1 MGFGKGH
8 HLHLIDGSAFIFRAY
23 HALPPLTR
31 KSDGLPVGAVSGF
44 CNMLNRYIED
54 NDGPDAPTHVAV
66 IFDHSSY
73 SFRNKIYDGYKANR
87 PPAPE
92 DLVPQFP
99 LTREATKAFNIACEE
114 MEGFE
119 ADDMIAT
126 LAFRARDAGG
136 RVTIISSDKD
146 LMQLIQ
152 DGVSLYDPMKNIKIG
167 PEAVLEKFGVSPDKV
182 IDVQALAGDSSDNV
196 PGVPGIGVK
205 TASQLINE
213 YGSLEKLLDNAS
225 SIKQEKRRESLLNNA
240 ELAIVSKKLVSLFSD
255 VPIPYKIS
263 DLKWTPRNDDNLLAF
278 LKENNFKRLE
288 NRYFDPEQAGNSQP
302 ESKNIEQNYNLITK
316 LSDLQNLIDECI
328 KCGVIAVDTETDSI
342 NAVQANLVGVS
353 ISTKPGTAYYIPL
366 RHIENSVPLLIDEK
380 LDQKDKIEQI
390 NFDSAINLLKKIL
403 EDPSIIKVGHNIKYD
418 MLVFSQKRNG
428 SINLFPVHDT
438 MCMSYVND
446 ANRYSHKLDSLA
458 KDFFDHETIKYD
470 DVCGRGAKQVTFDKI
485 HPNDVLNYAAEDAD
499 FCLRIFLALKEEL
512 FISKLN
518 SVYERIE
525 RPLINVI
532 ANMEKEGILI
542 DKSTLNALS
551 IEFQDKLTLLQ
562 KKIYE
567 SCGEEFN
574 IASPKQ
580 LGEILFEKLNLP
592 QDKKSKT
599 GNYSTSISVLEGLS
613 TKGFEIAD
621 LIIEWRTLSKLKST
635 YTDALQESIN
645 KQTKRVHTSYSMA
658 SASTGRLA
666 STNPNLQNIPI
677 RTSDGRR
684 IREAFIARDGYKL
697 ISADYSQI
705 ELRLMA
711 HAANETEMI
720 KAFNENVDIHSQTAS
735 KVFGIPI
742 EDLDSETRR
751 SAKAINFGIIYGIS
765 SFGLSKQL
773 SCSQSEAKNFIESYF
788 DQFPKIKSYMDAMI
802 ENAKMKGYV
811 ETFFGRRIPIKGI
824 NSKNFQER
832 SFAERQSINA
842 PIQGSAADII
852 KRAMIKIHNVFQEKN
867 IESKMLLQVH
877 DELVFECPK
886 DEINTVSNLIK
897 KEMEQAN
904 LPLFPLNIPIVVDFG
919 EADNWSEAH

>member
-1 MGFGKGH
+1 MGSQR
-8 HLHLIDGSAFIFRAY
+8 LILVDGSGYIFRAFY
-23 HALPPLTR
+23 ALPPMSR
-31 KSDGLPVGAVSGF
+31 EDGTPVNAVFGF
-44 CNMLNRYIED
+44 TSMLLKLSED
-54 NDGPDAPTHVAV
+54 MEGENILVVFDAARTT
-66 IFDHSSY
+66 
-73 SFRNKIYDGYKANR
+73 FRNAIYKEYKANR
-87 PPAPE
+87 SEPPE
-92 DLVPQFP
+92 ELVPQFD
-99 LTREATKAFNIACEE
+99 LIKKATTAIGLKSLEVENY
-114 MEGFE
+114 E
-119 ADDMIAT
+119 ADDIIAT
-126 LAFRARDAGG
+126 YVKIAKKENIETL
-136 RVTIISSDKD
+136 VISSDKD

-403 EDPSIIKVGHNIKYD
+403 QDPSIIKVGHNIKFD

-428 SINLFPVHDT
+428 SINLYPVHDT

-485 HPNDVLNYAAEDAD
+485 HPNDALNYAAEDAD

-551 IEFQDKLTLLQ
+551 IEFQDKLILLQ

-567 SCGEEFN
+567 LCGEEFN

-599 GNYSTSISVLEGLS
+599 GNYSTSISVLEELS

-684 IREAFIARDGYKL
+684 IREAFIAKDGYKL

-720 KAFNENVDIHSQTAS
+720 KAFNENVDIHAQTAS

>member
-1 MGFGKGH
+1 MGSQR
-8 HLHLIDGSAFIFRAY
+8 LILVDGSGYIFRAFY
-23 HALPPLTR
+23 ALPPMSR
-31 KSDGLPVGAVSGF
+31 EDGTPVNAVFGF
-44 CNMLNRYIED
+44 TSMLLKLSED
-54 NDGPDAPTHVAV
+54 MEGENILVVFDAARTT
-66 IFDHSSY
+66 
-73 SFRNKIYDGYKANR
+73 FRNEIYKEYKANR
-87 PPAPE
+87 SEPPE
-92 DLVPQFP
+92 ELVPQFD
-99 LTREATKAFNIACEE
+99 LIKKATTAIGLKSLEVENY
-114 MEGFE
+114 E
-119 ADDMIAT
+119 ADDIIAT
-126 LAFRARDAGG
+126 YVKIAKKENIETL
-136 RVTIISSDKD
+136 VISSDKD

-390 NFDSAINLLKKIL
+390 NFDSATNLLKKIL

-428 SINLFPVHDT
+428 SINLYPVHDT

-567 SCGEEFN
+567 LCGEEFN

-742 EDLDSETRR
+742 EDLDSEIRR

-765 SFGLSKQL
+765 AFGLSKQL

>member
-1 MGFGKGH
+1 MGSQR
-8 HLHLIDGSAFIFRAY
+8 LILVDGSGYIFRAFY
-23 HALPPLTR
+23 ALPPMSR
-31 KSDGLPVGAVSGF
+31 EDGTPVNAVFGF
-44 CNMLNRYIED
+44 TSMLLKLSED
-54 NDGPDAPTHVAV
+54 MEGENILVVFDAARTT
-66 IFDHSSY
+66 
-73 SFRNKIYDGYKANR
+73 FRNAIYKEYKANR
-87 PPAPE
+87 SEPPE
-92 DLVPQFP
+92 ELVPQFD
-99 LTREATKAFNIACEE
+99 LIKKATTAIGLKSLEVENY
-114 MEGFE
+114 E
-119 ADDMIAT
+119 ADDIIAT
-126 LAFRARDAGG
+126 YVKIAKKENIETL
-136 RVTIISSDKD
+136 VISSDKD

-428 SINLFPVHDT
+428 SINLYPVHDT

-485 HPNDVLNYAAEDAD
+485 HPNDALNYAAEDAD

-567 SCGEEFN
+567 LCGEEFN

-742 EDLDSETRR
+742 EDLDSEIRR

-773 SCSQSEAKNFIESYF
+773 SCSQSEAKNFHRVIF
-788 DQFPKIKSYMDAMI
+788 
-802 ENAKMKGYV
+802 
-811 ETFFGRRIPIKGI
+811 
-824 NSKNFQER
+824 
-832 SFAERQSINA
+832 
-842 PIQGSAADII
+842 
-852 KRAMIKIHNVFQEKN
+852 
-867 IESKMLLQVH
+867 
-877 DELVFECPK
+877 
-886 DEINTVSNLIK
+886 
-897 KEMEQAN
+897 
-904 LPLFPLNIPIVVDFG
+904 
-919 EADNWSEAH
+919 

>member
-1 MGFGKGH
+1 MGSQR
-8 HLHLIDGSAFIFRAY
+8 LILVDGSGYIFRAFY
-23 HALPPLTR
+23 ALPPMSR
-31 KSDGLPVGAVSGF
+31 EDGTPVNAVFGF
-44 CNMLNRYIED
+44 TSMLLKLSED
-54 NDGPDAPTHVAV
+54 MEGENILVVFDAARTT
-66 IFDHSSY
+66 
-73 SFRNKIYDGYKANR
+73 FRNAIYKEYKANR
-87 PPAPE
+87 SEPPE
-92 DLVPQFP
+92 ELVPQFD
-99 LTREATKAFNIACEE
+99 LIKKATTAIGLKSLEVENY
-114 MEGFE
+114 E
-119 ADDMIAT
+119 ADDIIAT
-126 LAFRARDAGG
+126 YVKIAKKENIETL
-136 RVTIISSDKD
+136 VISSDKD

-390 NFDSAINLLKKIL
+390 NFDSAINLLIKIL

-428 SINLFPVHDT
+428 SINLYPVHDT

-567 SCGEEFN
+567 LCGEEFN

-742 EDLDSETRR
+742 EDLDSEIRR

-765 SFGLSKQL
+765 AFGLSKQL

-802 ENAKMKGYV
+802 ENAKMRGYV

-886 DEINTVSNLIK
+886 DEINTVTHLIK

>member
-1 MGFGKGH
+1 MGSQR
-8 HLHLIDGSAFIFRAY
+8 LILVDGSGYIFRAFY
-23 HALPPLTR
+23 ALPPMSR
-31 KSDGLPVGAVSGF
+31 EDGTPVNAVFGF
-44 CNMLNRYIED
+44 TSMLLKLSED
-54 NDGPDAPTHVAV
+54 MEGENILVVFDAARTT
-66 IFDHSSY
+66 
-73 SFRNKIYDGYKANR
+73 FRNAIYKEYKANR
-87 PPAPE
+87 SEPPE
-92 DLVPQFP
+92 ELVPQFD
-99 LTREATKAFNIACEE
+99 LIKKATIAIGLKSLEVE
-114 MEGFE
+114 NYE
-119 ADDMIAT
+119 ADDIIAT
-126 LAFRARDAGG
+126 YVKIAKKENIETL
-136 RVTIISSDKD
+136 VISSDKD

-213 YGSLEKLLDNAS
+213 YESLEKLLDNAS

-288 NRYFDPEQAGNSQP
+288 NRYFDLEQEGNSQP

-366 RHIENSVPLLIDEK
+366 RHIENSLPLLIDEK

-403 EDPSIIKVGHNIKYD
+403 QDPSIIKVGHNIKFD

-428 SINLFPVHDT
+428 SINLYPVHDT

-470 DVCGRGAKQVTFDKI
+470 DVCGKGAKQVTFDKI
-485 HPNDVLNYAAEDAD
+485 HPNDGLNYAAEDAD
-499 FCLRIFLALKEEL
+499 FCLRIFLGLKEEL

-525 RPLINVI
+525 RPLINII

-562 KKIYE
+562 KKIHE

-684 IREAFIARDGYKL
+684 IREAFIAKDGYKL

-773 SCSQSEAKNFIESYF
+773 SCSQSEAKNFIDSYF
-788 DQFPKIKSYMDAMI
+788 DQFPKIKIYMDAMI

-852 KRAMIKIHNVFQEKN
+852 KRAMIKIHNVFHEKN

-897 KEMEQAN
+897 QEMEQAN

>member
-1 MGFGKGH
+1 MGSQR
-8 HLHLIDGSAFIFRAY
+8 LILVDGSGYIFRAFY
-23 HALPPLTR
+23 ALPPMSR
-31 KSDGLPVGAVSGF
+31 EDGTPVNAVFGF
-44 CNMLNRYIED
+44 TSMLLKLSED
-54 NDGPDAPTHVAV
+54 MEGENILVVFDAARTT
-66 IFDHSSY
+66 
-73 SFRNKIYDGYKANR
+73 FRNAIYKEYKANR
-87 PPAPE
+87 SEPPE
-92 DLVPQFP
+92 ELVPQFD
-99 LTREATKAFNIACEE
+99 LIKKATTAIGLKSLEVENY
-114 MEGFE
+114 E
-119 ADDMIAT
+119 ADDIIAT
-126 LAFRARDAGG
+126 YVKIAKKENIETL
-136 RVTIISSDKD
+136 VISSDKD

-428 SINLFPVHDT
+428 SINLYPVHDT
-438 MCMSYVND
+438 MCMSYVID

-485 HPNDVLNYAAEDAD
+485 HPNDALNYAAEDAD

-567 SCGEEFN
+567 LCGEEFN

-742 EDLDSETRR
+742 EDLDSEIRR

-765 SFGLSKQL
+765 AFGLSKQL

>member
-1 MGFGKGH
+1 MGSQR
-8 HLHLIDGSAFIFRAY
+8 LILVDGSGYIFRAFY
-23 HALPPLTR
+23 ALPPMSR
-31 KSDGLPVGAVSGF
+31 EDGTPVNAVFGF
-44 CNMLNRYIED
+44 TSMLLKLSED
-54 NDGPDAPTHVAV
+54 MEGENILVVFDAARTT
-66 IFDHSSY
+66 
-73 SFRNKIYDGYKANR
+73 FRNEIYKEYKANR
-87 PPAPE
+87 SEPPE
-92 DLVPQFP
+92 ELVPRFD
-99 LTREATKAFNIACEE
+99 LIKKATTAIGLKSLEVENY
-114 MEGFE
+114 E
-119 ADDMIAT
+119 ADDIIAT
-126 LAFRARDAGG
+126 YVKIAKKENIETL
-136 RVTIISSDKD
+136 VISSDKD

-167 PEAVLEKFGVSPDKV
+167 PEAVFEKFGVSPDKV

-288 NRYFDPEQAGNSQP
+288 NRYFHPEQAGNSQP

-403 EDPSIIKVGHNIKYD
+403 QDPSIIKVGHNIKYD

-428 SINLFPVHDT
+428 SINLYPVHDT

-499 FCLRIFLALKEEL
+499 FCLRIFLGLKEEL

-567 SCGEEFN
+567 TCGQEFN

-684 IREAFIARDGYKL
+684 IREAFIAKDGYKL

-788 DQFPKIKSYMDAMI
+788 DQFPKIKIYMDAMI

-904 LPLFPLNIPIVVDFG
+904 LPLFPLNVPIVVDFG
-919 EADNWSEAH
+919 AADNWSEAH

>member
-1 MGFGKGH
+1 MGSQR
-8 HLHLIDGSAFIFRAY
+8 LILVDGSGYIFRAFY
-23 HALPPLTR
+23 ALPPMSR
-31 KSDGLPVGAVSGF
+31 EDGTPVNAVFGF
-44 CNMLNRYIED
+44 TSMLLKLSED
-54 NDGPDAPTHVAV
+54 MEGENILVVFDAARTT
-66 IFDHSSY
+66 
-73 SFRNKIYDGYKANR
+73 FRNEIYKEYKANR
-87 PPAPE
+87 SEPPE
-92 DLVPQFP
+92 ELVPQFD
-99 LTREATKAFNIACEE
+99 LIKKATTAIGLKSLEVENY
-114 MEGFE
+114 E
-119 ADDMIAT
+119 ADDIIAT
-126 LAFRARDAGG
+126 YVKIAKKENIETL
-136 RVTIISSDKD
+136 VISSDKD

-380 LDQKDKIEQI
+380 FDQKDKIEQI

-403 EDPSIIKVGHNIKYD
+403 QDPSIIKVGHNIKFD

-428 SINLFPVHDT
+428 SINLYPVHDT

-499 FCLRIFLALKEEL
+499 FCLRIFLGLKEEL

-567 SCGEEFN
+567 LCGEEFN

-580 LGEILFEKLNLP
+580 LGETLFEKLNLP

-684 IREAFIARDGYKL
+684 IREAFIAKDGYKL

-720 KAFNENVDIHSQTAS
+720 KAFNKNVDIHSQTAS

>member
-1 MGFGKGH
+1 MGSQR
-8 HLHLIDGSAFIFRAY
+8 LILVDGSGYIFRAFY
-23 HALPPLTR
+23 ALPPMSR
-31 KSDGLPVGAVSGF
+31 EDGTPVNAVFGF
-44 CNMLNRYIED
+44 TSMLLKLSED
-54 NDGPDAPTHVAV
+54 MEGENILVVFDAARTT
-66 IFDHSSY
+66 
-73 SFRNKIYDGYKANR
+73 FRNAIYKEYKANR
-87 PPAPE
+87 SEPPE
-92 DLVPQFP
+92 ELVPQFD
-99 LTREATKAFNIACEE
+99 LIKKATTAIGLKSLEVENY
-114 MEGFE
+114 E
-119 ADDMIAT
+119 ADDIIAT
-126 LAFRARDAGG
+126 YVKIAKKENIETL
-136 RVTIISSDKD
+136 VISSDKD

-213 YGSLEKLLDNAS
+213 YGSLEKLLDNAG

-428 SINLFPVHDT
+428 SINLYPVHDT

-470 DVCGRGAKQVTFDKI
+470 DVCGKGSKQVTFDKI
-485 HPNDVLNYAAEDAD
+485 HPNDALNYAAEDAD

-567 SCGEEFN
+567 LCGEEFN

-742 EDLDSETRR
+742 EDLDSEIRR

-765 SFGLSKQL
+765 AFGLSKQL

>member
-1 MGFGKGH
+1 MGSQR
-8 HLHLIDGSAFIFRAY
+8 LILVDGSGYIFRAFY
-23 HALPPLTR
+23 ALPPMSR
-31 KSDGLPVGAVSGF
+31 EDGTPVNAVFGF
-44 CNMLNRYIED
+44 TSMLLKLSED
-54 NDGPDAPTHVAV
+54 MEGENILVVFDAARTT
-66 IFDHSSY
+66 
-73 SFRNKIYDGYKANR
+73 FRNAIYKEYKANR
-87 PPAPE
+87 SEPPE
-92 DLVPQFP
+92 ELVPQFD
-99 LTREATKAFNIACEE
+99 LIKKATTAIGLKSLEVENY
-114 MEGFE
+114 E
-119 ADDMIAT
+119 ADDIIAT
-126 LAFRARDAGG
+126 YVKIAKKENIETL
-136 RVTIISSDKD
+136 VISSDKD

-263 DLKWTPRNDDNLLAF
+263 DLKWTPRNDDNLLVF

-288 NRYFDPEQAGNSQP
+288 NRYFDLEQEGNSQP

-366 RHIENSVPLLIDEK
+366 RHIENSLPLLIDEK

-428 SINLFPVHDT
+428 SINLYPVHDT

-567 SCGEEFN
+567 LCGEEFN

-742 EDLDSETRR
+742 EDLDSEIRR

-802 ENAKMKGYV
+802 ENAKMNGYV

>member
-1 MGFGKGH
+1 MGSQR
-8 HLHLIDGSAFIFRAY
+8 LILVDGSGYIFRAFY
-23 HALPPLTR
+23 ALPPMSR
-31 KSDGLPVGAVSGF
+31 EDGTPVNAVFGF
-44 CNMLNRYIED
+44 TSMLLKLSED
-54 NDGPDAPTHVAV
+54 MEGENILVVFDAARTT
-66 IFDHSSY
+66 
-73 SFRNKIYDGYKANR
+73 FRNAIYKEYKANR
-87 PPAPE
+87 SEPPE
-92 DLVPQFP
+92 ELVPQFD
-99 LTREATKAFNIACEE
+99 LIKKATTAIGLKSLEVENY
-114 MEGFE
+114 E
-119 ADDMIAT
+119 ADDIIAT
-126 LAFRARDAGG
+126 YVKIAKKENIETL
-136 RVTIISSDKD
+136 VISSDKD

-288 NRYFDPEQAGNSQP
+288 NRYFDLEQAGNSQP

-403 EDPSIIKVGHNIKYD
+403 QDPSIIKVGHNIKFD

-428 SINLFPVHDT
+428 SINLYPVHDT

-470 DVCGRGAKQVTFDKI
+470 DVCGKGAKQVTFDKI

-684 IREAFIARDGYKL
+684 IREAFIAKDGYKL

-788 DQFPKIKSYMDAMI
+788 DQFPKIKIYMDAMI

>member
-1 MGFGKGH
+1 MGSQR
-8 HLHLIDGSAFIFRAY
+8 LILVDGSGYIFRAFY
-23 HALPPLTR
+23 ALPPMSR
-31 KSDGLPVGAVSGF
+31 EDGTPVNAVFGF
-44 CNMLNRYIED
+44 TSMLLKLSED
-54 NDGPDAPTHVAV
+54 MEGENILVVFDAARTT
-66 IFDHSSY
+66 
-73 SFRNKIYDGYKANR
+73 FRNAIYKEYKANR
-87 PPAPE
+87 SEPPE
-92 DLVPQFP
+92 ELVPQFD
-99 LTREATKAFNIACEE
+99 LIKKATTAIGLKSLEVENY
-114 MEGFE
+114 E
-119 ADDMIAT
+119 ADDIIAT
-126 LAFRARDAGG
+126 YVKIAKKENIETL
-136 RVTIISSDKD
+136 VISSDKD

-428 SINLFPVHDT
+428 SINLYPVHDT

-551 IEFQDKLTLLQ
+551 IEFQDKLILLQ

-567 SCGEEFN
+567 LCGEEFN

-599 GNYSTSISVLEGLS
+599 GNYSTSISVLEELS

-742 EDLDSETRR
+742 EDLDSEIRR

-765 SFGLSKQL
+765 AFGLSKQL

>member
-1 MGFGKGH
+1 M
-8 HLHLIDGSAFIFRAY
+8 
-23 HALPPLTR
+23 
-31 KSDGLPVGAVSGF
+31 
-44 CNMLNRYIED
+44 
-54 NDGPDAPTHVAV
+54 
-66 IFDHSSY
+66 
-73 SFRNKIYDGYKANR
+73 
-87 PPAPE
+87 
-92 DLVPQFP
+92 
-99 LTREATKAFNIACEE
+99 
-114 MEGFE
+114 
-119 ADDMIAT
+119 
-126 LAFRARDAGG
+126 
-136 RVTIISSDKD
+136 
-146 LMQLIQ
+146 
-152 DGVSLYDPMKNIKIG
+152 
-167 PEAVLEKFGVSPDKV
+167 
-182 IDVQALAGDSSDNV
+182 
-196 PGVPGIGVK
+196 
-205 TASQLINE
+205 
-213 YGSLEKLLDNAS
+213 
-225 SIKQEKRRESLLNNA
+225 
-240 ELAIVSKKLVSLFSD
+240 
-255 VPIPYKIS
+255 
-263 DLKWTPRNDDNLLAF
+263 
-278 LKENNFKRLE
+278 KENNFKRLE

-428 SINLFPVHDT
+428 SINLYPVHDT

-470 DVCGRGAKQVTFDKI
+470 DVCGKGAKQVTFDKI
-485 HPNDVLNYAAEDAD
+485 HPNDALNYAAEDAD
-499 FCLRIFLALKEEL
+499 FCLRIFTALKEEL

-551 IEFQDKLTLLQ
+551 IEFQDKLTLIQ

-567 SCGEEFN
+567 LCGEEFN

-742 EDLDSETRR
+742 EDLDSEIRR

>member
-1 MGFGKGH
+1 MGSQR
-8 HLHLIDGSAFIFRAY
+8 LILVDGSGYIFRAFY
-23 HALPPLTR
+23 ALPPMSR
-31 KSDGLPVGAVSGF
+31 EDGTPVNAVFGF
-44 CNMLNRYIED
+44 TSMLLKLSED
-54 NDGPDAPTHVAV
+54 MEGENILVVFDAARTT
-66 IFDHSSY
+66 
-73 SFRNKIYDGYKANR
+73 FRNAIYKDYKANR
-87 PPAPE
+87 SEPPDE
-92 DLVPQFP
+92 LVPQFD
-99 LTREATKAFNIACEE
+99 LIKKATTAIGLKSLEVENY
-114 MEGFE
+114 E
-119 ADDMIAT
+119 ADDIIAT
-126 LAFRARDAGG
+126 YVKIAKKENIETL
-136 RVTIISSDKD
+136 VISSDKD

-288 NRYFDPEQAGNSQP
+288 NRYFDLEQAGNSQP

-316 LSDLQNLIDECI
+316 LSDLQNLIDESI

-390 NFDSAINLLKKIL
+390 NFDSATNLLKKVL

-418 MLVFSQKRNG
+418 ILVFSQKRNG
-428 SINLFPVHDT
+428 SINLYPVHDT

-470 DVCGRGAKQVTFDKI
+470 DVCGKGSKQVTFDKI
-485 HPNDVLNYAAEDAD
+485 HPNDALNYAAEDAD
-499 FCLRIFLALKEEL
+499 FCLRIFTSLKEEL

-518 SVYERIE
+518 SIYERIE

-542 DKSTLNALS
+542 DKGTLNALS
-551 IEFQDKLTLLQ
+551 IEFQDKLTLIQ

-567 SCGEEFN
+567 LCGEEFN

-684 IREAFIARDGYKL
+684 IREAFIAKDGYKL

-720 KAFNENVDIHSQTAS
+720 KAFNENVDIHAQTAS

-788 DQFPKIKSYMDAMI
+788 DQFPKIKIYMDAMI

-852 KRAMIKIHNVFQEKN
+852 KRAMIKIQNVFQEKN
-867 IESKMLLQVH
+867 IETKMLLQVH

-886 DEINTVSNLIK
+886 YEINDVSKLIK
-897 KEMEQAN
+897 NEMEKAN
-904 LPLFPLNIPIVVDFG
+904 LPLFPLNVPIVVDFG
-919 EADNWSEAH
+919 EANNWSEAH

>member
-1 MGFGKGH
+1 MGSQR
-8 HLHLIDGSAFIFRAY
+8 LILVDGSGYIFRAFY
-23 HALPPLTR
+23 ALPPMSR
-31 KSDGLPVGAVSGF
+31 EDGTPVNAVFGF
-44 CNMLNRYIED
+44 TSMLLKLSED
-54 NDGPDAPTHVAV
+54 MEGENILVVFDAARTT
-66 IFDHSSY
+66 
-73 SFRNKIYDGYKANR
+73 FRNEIYKEYKANR
-87 PPAPE
+87 SEPPE
-92 DLVPQFP
+92 ELVPQFD
-99 LTREATKAFNIACEE
+99 LIKKATTAIGLKSLEVENY
-114 MEGFE
+114 E
-119 ADDMIAT
+119 ADDIIAT
-126 LAFRARDAGG
+126 YVKIAKKENIETL
-136 RVTIISSDKD
+136 VISSDKD

-152 DGVSLYDPMKNIKIG
+152 DHVSLYDPMKNIKIG
-167 PEAVLEKFGVSPDKV
+167 PEAVFEKFGVSPDKV

-288 NRYFDPEQAGNSQP
+288 NRYFHPEQAGNSQP

-403 EDPSIIKVGHNIKYD
+403 QDPSIIKVGHNIKFD
-418 MLVFSQKRNG
+418 ILVFSQKRNG
-428 SINLFPVHDT
+428 SINLYPVHDT

-470 DVCGRGAKQVTFDKI
+470 DVCGKGAKQVTFDKI

-567 SCGEEFN
+567 TCGQEFN

-684 IREAFIARDGYKL
+684 IREAFIAKDGYKL

-711 HAANETEMI
+711 HAANEKEMI

-788 DQFPKIKSYMDAMI
+788 DQFPKIKIYMDAMI
-802 ENAKMKGYV
+802 ENAKMNGYV
-811 ETFFGRRIPIKGI
+811 ETFFGRRVPIKGI

-886 DEINTVSNLIK
+886 DEIKTVSNLIK

-919 EADNWSEAH
+919 AADNWSEAH

>member
-1 MGFGKGH
+1 M
-8 HLHLIDGSAFIFRAY
+8 
-23 HALPPLTR
+23 
-31 KSDGLPVGAVSGF
+31 V
-44 CNMLNRYIED
+44 
-54 NDGPDAPTHVAV
+54 
-66 IFDHSSY
+66 
-73 SFRNKIYDGYKANR
+73 
-87 PPAPE
+87 
-92 DLVPQFP
+92 
-99 LTREATKAFNIACEE
+99 
-114 MEGFE
+114 
-119 ADDMIAT
+119 
-126 LAFRARDAGG
+126 
-136 RVTIISSDKD
+136 
-146 LMQLIQ
+146 
-152 DGVSLYDPMKNIKIG
+152 
-167 PEAVLEKFGVSPDKV
+167 
-182 IDVQALAGDSSDNV
+182 
-196 PGVPGIGVK
+196 
-205 TASQLINE
+205 
-213 YGSLEKLLDNAS
+213 
-225 SIKQEKRRESLLNNA
+225 
-240 ELAIVSKKLVSLFSD
+240 
-255 VPIPYKIS
+255 
-263 DLKWTPRNDDNLLAF
+263 F

-366 RHIENSVPLLIDEK
+366 RHIENSLPLLIDEK

-403 EDPSIIKVGHNIKYD
+403 QDPSIIKVGHNIKFD

-428 SINLFPVHDT
+428 SINLYPVHDT

-542 DKSTLNALS
+542 DKSTLNTLS

-684 IREAFIARDGYKL
+684 IREAFIAKDGYKL

-742 EDLDSETRR
+742 DDLDYETRR

-788 DQFPKIKSYMDAMI
+788 DQFPKIKIYMDAMI
-802 ENAKMKGYV
+802 ENAKMQGYV

-867 IESKMLLQVH
+867 IEAKMLLQVH

-886 DEINTVSNLIK
+886 DEINNVSNLIK

>member
-1 MGFGKGH
+1 MGSQR
-8 HLHLIDGSAFIFRAY
+8 LILVDGSGYIFRAFY
-23 HALPPLTR
+23 ALPPMSR
-31 KSDGLPVGAVSGF
+31 EDGTPVNAVFGF
-44 CNMLNRYIED
+44 TSMLLKLSED
-54 NDGPDAPTHVAV
+54 MEGENILVVFDAARTT
-66 IFDHSSY
+66 
-73 SFRNKIYDGYKANR
+73 FRNAIYKEYKANR
-87 PPAPE
+87 SEPPE
-92 DLVPQFP
+92 ELVPQFD
-99 LTREATKAFNIACEE
+99 LIKKATTAIGLKSLEVENY
-114 MEGFE
+114 E
-119 ADDMIAT
+119 ADDIIAT
-126 LAFRARDAGG
+126 YVKIAKKENIETL
-136 RVTIISSDKD
+136 VISSDKD

-288 NRYFDPEQAGNSQP
+288 NRYFDLEQAGNSQP

-366 RHIENSVPLLIDEK
+366 RHIENSLPLLIDEK

-403 EDPSIIKVGHNIKYD
+403 QDPSIIKVGHNIKFD

-428 SINLFPVHDT
+428 SINLYPVHDT

-567 SCGEEFN
+567 LCGEEFN

-684 IREAFIARDGYKL
+684 IREAFIAKDGYKL

-720 KAFNENVDIHSQTAS
+720 KAFNENVDIHAQTAS

-788 DQFPKIKSYMDAMI
+788 DQFPKIKIYMDAMI

>member
-1 MGFGKGH
+1 M
-8 HLHLIDGSAFIFRAY
+8 
-23 HALPPLTR
+23 
-31 KSDGLPVGAVSGF
+31 
-44 CNMLNRYIED
+44 
-54 NDGPDAPTHVAV
+54 
-66 IFDHSSY
+66 
-73 SFRNKIYDGYKANR
+73 
-87 PPAPE
+87 
-92 DLVPQFP
+92 
-99 LTREATKAFNIACEE
+99 
-114 MEGFE
+114 
-119 ADDMIAT
+119 
-126 LAFRARDAGG
+126 
-136 RVTIISSDKD
+136 
-146 LMQLIQ
+146 
-152 DGVSLYDPMKNIKIG
+152 
-167 PEAVLEKFGVSPDKV
+167 
-182 IDVQALAGDSSDNV
+182 
-196 PGVPGIGVK
+196 
-205 TASQLINE
+205 
-213 YGSLEKLLDNAS
+213 
-225 SIKQEKRRESLLNNA
+225 
-240 ELAIVSKKLVSLFSD
+240 
-255 VPIPYKIS
+255 
-263 DLKWTPRNDDNLLAF
+263 
-278 LKENNFKRLE
+278 KENNFKRLE

-403 EDPSIIKVGHNIKYD
+403 QDPSIIKVGHNIKYD

-428 SINLFPVHDT
+428 SINLYPVHDT

-470 DVCGRGAKQVTFDKI
+470 DVCGKGAKQVTFDKI
-485 HPNDVLNYAAEDAD
+485 HPNDGLNYAAEDAD
-499 FCLRIFLALKEEL
+499 FCLRIFLGLKEEL

-567 SCGEEFN
+567 LCGEEFN

-684 IREAFIARDGYKL
+684 IREAFIAKDGYKL

-788 DQFPKIKSYMDAMI
+788 DQFPKIKIYMDAMI

>member
-1 MGFGKGH
+1 M
-8 HLHLIDGSAFIFRAY
+8 
-23 HALPPLTR
+23 
-31 KSDGLPVGAVSGF
+31 
-44 CNMLNRYIED
+44 
-54 NDGPDAPTHVAV
+54 
-66 IFDHSSY
+66 
-73 SFRNKIYDGYKANR
+73 
-87 PPAPE
+87 
-92 DLVPQFP
+92 
-99 LTREATKAFNIACEE
+99 
-114 MEGFE
+114 
-119 ADDMIAT
+119 
-126 LAFRARDAGG
+126 
-136 RVTIISSDKD
+136 
-146 LMQLIQ
+146 
-152 DGVSLYDPMKNIKIG
+152 
-167 PEAVLEKFGVSPDKV
+167 
-182 IDVQALAGDSSDNV
+182 
-196 PGVPGIGVK
+196 
-205 TASQLINE
+205 
-213 YGSLEKLLDNAS
+213 
-225 SIKQEKRRESLLNNA
+225 
-240 ELAIVSKKLVSLFSD
+240 
-255 VPIPYKIS
+255 
-263 DLKWTPRNDDNLLAF
+263 
-278 LKENNFKRLE
+278 
-288 NRYFDPEQAGNSQP
+288 
-302 ESKNIEQNYNLITK
+302 
-316 LSDLQNLIDECI
+316 
-328 KCGVIAVDTETDSI
+328 
-342 NAVQANLVGVS
+342 QANLVGVS

-403 EDPSIIKVGHNIKYD
+403 QDPSIIKVGHNIKFD

-428 SINLFPVHDT
+428 SINLYPVHDT

-470 DVCGRGAKQVTFDKI
+470 DVCGKGAKQVTFDKI
-485 HPNDVLNYAAEDAD
+485 HPNDGLNYAAEDAD
-499 FCLRIFLALKEEL
+499 FCLRIFLGLKEEL

-518 SVYERIE
+518 TVYERIE

-720 KAFNENVDIHSQTAS
+720 KAFNENVDIHAQTAS

-788 DQFPKIKSYMDAMI
+788 DQFPKIKIYMDAMI

>member
-1 MGFGKGH
+1 MGSQR
-8 HLHLIDGSAFIFRAY
+8 LILVDGSGYIFRAFY
-23 HALPPLTR
+23 ALPPMSR
-31 KSDGLPVGAVSGF
+31 EDGTPVNAVFGF
-44 CNMLNRYIED
+44 TSMLLKLSED
-54 NDGPDAPTHVAV
+54 MEGENILVVFDAARTT
-66 IFDHSSY
+66 
-73 SFRNKIYDGYKANR
+73 FRNAIYKEYKANR
-87 PPAPE
+87 SEPPE
-92 DLVPQFP
+92 ELVPQFD
-99 LTREATKAFNIACEE
+99 LIKKATTAIGLKSLEVENY
-114 MEGFE
+114 E
-119 ADDMIAT
+119 ADDIIAT
-126 LAFRARDAGG
+126 YVKIAKKENIETL
-136 RVTIISSDKD
+136 VISSDKD

-288 NRYFDPEQAGNSQP
+288 NRYFDLEQEGNSQP

-403 EDPSIIKVGHNIKYD
+403 EDLSIIKVGHNIKFD

-428 SINLFPVHDT
+428 SINLYPVHDT

-684 IREAFIARDGYKL
+684 IREAFIAKDGYKL

-720 KAFNENVDIHSQTAS
+720 KAFNENVDIHAQTAS

>member
-1 MGFGKGH
+1 MGSQR
-8 HLHLIDGSAFIFRAY
+8 LILVDGSGYIFRAFY
-23 HALPPLTR
+23 ALPPMSR
-31 KSDGLPVGAVSGF
+31 EDGTPVNAVFGF
-44 CNMLNRYIED
+44 TSMLLKLSED
-54 NDGPDAPTHVAV
+54 MEGENILVVFDAARTT
-66 IFDHSSY
+66 
-73 SFRNKIYDGYKANR
+73 FRNEIYKEYKANR
-87 PPAPE
+87 SEPPE
-92 DLVPQFP
+92 ELVPQFD
-99 LTREATKAFNIACEE
+99 LIKKATTAIGLKSLEVENY
-114 MEGFE
+114 E
-119 ADDMIAT
+119 ADDIIAT
-126 LAFRARDAGG
+126 YVKIAKKENIETL
-136 RVTIISSDKD
+136 VISSDKD

-428 SINLFPVHDT
+428 SINLYPVHDT

-470 DVCGRGAKQVTFDKI
+470 DVCGKGAKQVTFDKI
-485 HPNDVLNYAAEDAD
+485 HPNDALNYAAEDAD

-542 DKSTLNALS
+542 DKSKLNALS
-551 IEFQDKLTLLQ
+551 IEFQDKLTLIQ

-567 SCGEEFN
+567 LCGEEFN

-742 EDLDSETRR
+742 EDLDSEIRR

-765 SFGLSKQL
+765 AFGLSKQL

>member
-1 MGFGKGH
+1 MGSQR
-8 HLHLIDGSAFIFRAY
+8 LILVDGSGYIFRAFY
-23 HALPPLTR
+23 ALPPMSR
-31 KSDGLPVGAVSGF
+31 EDGTPVNAVFGF
-44 CNMLNRYIED
+44 TSMLLKLSED
-54 NDGPDAPTHVAV
+54 MEGENILVVFDAARTT
-66 IFDHSSY
+66 
-73 SFRNKIYDGYKANR
+73 FRNAIYKEYKANR
-87 PPAPE
+87 SEPPE
-92 DLVPQFP
+92 ELVPQFD
-99 LTREATKAFNIACEE
+99 LIKKATTAIGLKSLEVENY
-114 MEGFE
+114 E
-119 ADDMIAT
+119 ADDIIAT
-126 LAFRARDAGG
+126 YVKIAKKENIETL
-136 RVTIISSDKD
+136 VISSDKD

-288 NRYFDPEQAGNSQP
+288 NRYFYPEQAGNSQP

-403 EDPSIIKVGHNIKYD
+403 QDPSIIKVGHNIKFD

-428 SINLFPVHDT
+428 SINLYPVHDT

-499 FCLRIFLALKEEL
+499 YCLRIFLALKEEL

-684 IREAFIARDGYKL
+684 IREAFIAKDGYKL

-720 KAFNENVDIHSQTAS
+720 KAFNENVDIHAQTAS

-788 DQFPKIKSYMDAMI
+788 DQFPKIKIYMDAMI

>member
-1 MGFGKGH
+1 LNNISEKKANEK
-8 HLHLIDGSAFIFRAY
+8 LILVDGSGYIFRAY
-23 HALPPLTR
+23 YALPPMNNP
-31 KSDGLPVGAVSGF
+31 DGIPINAVYGF
-44 CNMLNRYIED
+44 TNMMVKLIED
-54 NDGPDAPTHVAV
+54 FNPQDICVL
-66 IFDHSSY
+66 FDFGRET
-73 SFRNKIYDGYKANR
+73 FRNEIYANYKANR
-87 PPAPE
+87 TSPPE
-92 DLVPQFP
+92 DLIPQFDLIKQASKSIGLP
-99 LTREATKAFNIACEE
+99 TIE

-119 ADDMIAT
+119 ADDLIAT
-126 LAFRARDAGG
+126 FVQKAKKINKE
-136 RVTIISSDKD
+136 VIIVSSDKD
-146 LMQLIQ
+146 LMQLVAN
-152 DGVSLYDPMKNIKIG
+152 DVLMLDPMKNLWIDENK
-167 PEAVLEKFGVSPDKV
+167 VKEKFGVSPDKV

-380 LDQKDKIEQI
+380 FDQKDKIEQI

-428 SINLFPVHDT
+428 SINLYPVQDT
-438 MCMSYVND
+438 MCMSYVTD

-765 SFGLSKQL
+765 AFGLSKQL

-811 ETFFGRRIPIKGI
+811 KTFFGRRIPIKGI

-852 KRAMIKIHNVFQEKN
+852 KRAMIKIHNIFQEKN

>member
-1 MGFGKGH
+1 M
-8 HLHLIDGSAFIFRAY
+8 
-23 HALPPLTR
+23 
-31 KSDGLPVGAVSGF
+31 
-44 CNMLNRYIED
+44 
-54 NDGPDAPTHVAV
+54 
-66 IFDHSSY
+66 
-73 SFRNKIYDGYKANR
+73 
-87 PPAPE
+87 
-92 DLVPQFP
+92 
-99 LTREATKAFNIACEE
+99 
-114 MEGFE
+114 
-119 ADDMIAT
+119 
-126 LAFRARDAGG
+126 
-136 RVTIISSDKD
+136 
-146 LMQLIQ
+146 
-152 DGVSLYDPMKNIKIG
+152 
-167 PEAVLEKFGVSPDKV
+167 
-182 IDVQALAGDSSDNV
+182 
-196 PGVPGIGVK
+196 
-205 TASQLINE
+205 
-213 YGSLEKLLDNAS
+213 
-225 SIKQEKRRESLLNNA
+225 
-240 ELAIVSKKLVSLFSD
+240 
-255 VPIPYKIS
+255 
-263 DLKWTPRNDDNLLAF
+263 
-278 LKENNFKRLE
+278 
-288 NRYFDPEQAGNSQP
+288 
-302 ESKNIEQNYNLITK
+302 
-316 LSDLQNLIDECI
+316 
-328 KCGVIAVDTETDSI
+328 
-342 NAVQANLVGVS
+342 QANLVGVS

-428 SINLFPVHDT
+428 SINLYPVHDT

-599 GNYSTSISVLEGLS
+599 GNYSTSIAVLEVLS

-684 IREAFIARDGYKL
+684 IREAFIAKDGYKL

-742 EDLDSETRR
+742 EDLDSDIRR

-765 SFGLSKQL
+765 AFGLSKQL

>member
-1 MGFGKGH
+1 MGSQR
-8 HLHLIDGSAFIFRAY
+8 LILVDGSGYIFRAFY
-23 HALPPLTR
+23 ALPPMSR
-31 KSDGLPVGAVSGF
+31 EDGTPVNAVFGF
-44 CNMLNRYIED
+44 TSMLLKLSED
-54 NDGPDAPTHVAV
+54 MEGENILVVFDAARTT
-66 IFDHSSY
+66 
-73 SFRNKIYDGYKANR
+73 FRNAIYKEYKANR
-87 PPAPE
+87 SEPPE
-92 DLVPQFP
+92 ELVPQFD
-99 LTREATKAFNIACEE
+99 LIKKATTAIGLKSLEVENY
-114 MEGFE
+114 E
-119 ADDMIAT
+119 ADDIIAT
-126 LAFRARDAGG
+126 YVKIAKKENIETL
-136 RVTIISSDKD
+136 VISSDKD

-288 NRYFDPEQAGNSQP
+288 NRYFDLEQAGNSQP

-428 SINLFPVHDT
+428 SINLYPVHDT

-485 HPNDVLNYAAEDAD
+485 HPNDGLNYAAEDAD
-499 FCLRIFLALKEEL
+499 FCLRIFLGLKEEL

-551 IEFQDKLTLLQ
+551 IEFQDKLILLQ

-567 SCGEEFN
+567 LCGEEFN

-742 EDLDSETRR
+742 EDLDSEIRR

>member
-1 MGFGKGH
+1 M
-8 HLHLIDGSAFIFRAY
+8 
-23 HALPPLTR
+23 
-31 KSDGLPVGAVSGF
+31 
-44 CNMLNRYIED
+44 
-54 NDGPDAPTHVAV
+54 
-66 IFDHSSY
+66 
-73 SFRNKIYDGYKANR
+73 
-87 PPAPE
+87 
-92 DLVPQFP
+92 
-99 LTREATKAFNIACEE
+99 
-114 MEGFE
+114 
-119 ADDMIAT
+119 
-126 LAFRARDAGG
+126 
-136 RVTIISSDKD
+136 
-146 LMQLIQ
+146 
-152 DGVSLYDPMKNIKIG
+152 
-167 PEAVLEKFGVSPDKV
+167 
-182 IDVQALAGDSSDNV
+182 
-196 PGVPGIGVK
+196 
-205 TASQLINE
+205 
-213 YGSLEKLLDNAS
+213 
-225 SIKQEKRRESLLNNA
+225 
-240 ELAIVSKKLVSLFSD
+240 
-255 VPIPYKIS
+255 
-263 DLKWTPRNDDNLLAF
+263 
-278 LKENNFKRLE
+278 KENNFKRLE

-428 SINLFPVHDT
+428 SINLYPVHDT

-470 DVCGRGAKQVTFDKI
+470 DVCGKGAKQVTFDKI
-485 HPNDVLNYAAEDAD
+485 HPNDALNYAAEDAD

-542 DKSTLNALS
+542 DKGTLNALS

-567 SCGEEFN
+567 LCGEEFN

-684 IREAFIARDGYKL
+684 IREAFIAKDGYKL

>member
-1 MGFGKGH
+1 MGSQR
-8 HLHLIDGSAFIFRAY
+8 LILVDGSGYIFRAFY
-23 HALPPLTR
+23 ALPPMSR
-31 KSDGLPVGAVSGF
+31 EDGTPVNAVFGF
-44 CNMLNRYIED
+44 TSMLLKLSED
-54 NDGPDAPTHVAV
+54 MEGENILVVFDAARTT
-66 IFDHSSY
+66 
-73 SFRNKIYDGYKANR
+73 FRNAIYKEYKANR
-87 PPAPE
+87 SEPPE
-92 DLVPQFP
+92 ELVPQFD
-99 LTREATKAFNIACEE
+99 LIKKATTAIGLKSLEVENY
-114 MEGFE
+114 E
-119 ADDMIAT
+119 ADDIIAT
-126 LAFRARDAGG
+126 YVKIAKKENIETL
-136 RVTIISSDKD
+136 VISSDKD

-288 NRYFDPEQAGNSQP
+288 NRYFDLEQAGNSQP

-428 SINLFPVHDT
+428 SINLYPVHDT

>member
-1 MGFGKGH
+1 MGSQR
-8 HLHLIDGSAFIFRAY
+8 LILVDGSGYIFRAFY
-23 HALPPLTR
+23 ALPPMSR
-31 KSDGLPVGAVSGF
+31 EDGTPVNAVFGF
-44 CNMLNRYIED
+44 TSMLLKLSED
-54 NDGPDAPTHVAV
+54 MEGENILVVFDAARTT
-66 IFDHSSY
+66 
-73 SFRNKIYDGYKANR
+73 FRNEIYKEYKANR
-87 PPAPE
+87 SEPPE
-92 DLVPQFP
+92 ELVPQFD
-99 LTREATKAFNIACEE
+99 LIKKATTAIGLKSLEVENY
-114 MEGFE
+114 E
-119 ADDMIAT
+119 ADDIIAT
-126 LAFRARDAGG
+126 YVKIAKKENIETL
-136 RVTIISSDKD
+136 VISSDKD

-288 NRYFDPEQAGNSQP
+288 NRYFDLEQEGNSQP

-366 RHIENSVPLLIDEK
+366 RHKENSVPLLIDEK

-390 NFDSAINLLKKIL
+390 NFDSATNLLKKIL

-428 SINLFPVHDT
+428 SINLYPVHDT

-458 KDFFDHETIKYD
+458 KDFFDHDTIKYD
-470 DVCGRGAKQVTFDKI
+470 DICGKGAKQVTFDKI
-485 HPNDVLNYAAEDAD
+485 HPNDALNYAAEDAD

-567 SCGEEFN
+567 LCGEEFN

-742 EDLDSETRR
+742 EDLDSDIRR

-765 SFGLSKQL
+765 AFGLSKQL

-811 ETFFGRRIPIKGI
+811 ETFFGRRIPIKSI

-886 DEINTVSNLIK
+886 DEINNVSNLIK

>member
-1 MGFGKGH
+1 MDSQR
-8 HLHLIDGSAFIFRAY
+8 LILVDGSGYIFRAFY
-23 HALPPLTR
+23 ALPPMSR
-31 KSDGLPVGAVSGF
+31 GDGTPVNAVFGF
-44 CNMLNRYIED
+44 TSMLLKLSED
-54 NDGPDAPTHVAV
+54 MQGENILVVFDAARTT
-66 IFDHSSY
+66 
-73 SFRNKIYDGYKANR
+73 FRNTIYKEYKANR
-87 PPAPE
+87 SDPPE
-92 DLVPQFP
+92 ELVPQFD
-99 LTREATKAFNIACEE
+99 LIKEATTAIGLKSLEVENY
-114 MEGFE
+114 E
-119 ADDMIAT
+119 ADDIIAT
-126 LAFRARDAGG
+126 YVKIAKKENIETL
-136 RVTIISSDKD
+136 IISSDKD

-152 DGVSLYDPMKNIKIG
+152 DGVSLHDPMKNIKIG
-167 PEAVLEKFGVSPDKV
+167 PEAVLEKFGVNPDKV

-213 YGSLEKLLDNAS
+213 FGSLENLLVNAS

-240 ELAIVSKKLVSLFSD
+240 ELARISKKLVSLFSD

-288 NRYFDPEQAGNSQP
+288 NRYFDPEQASNSQP

-316 LSDLQNLIDECI
+316 LPDLQNLIDECI

-342 NAVQANLVGVS
+342 NAAQANLVGVS
-353 ISTKPGTAYYIPL
+353 ISTKPGNAYYIPL

-390 NFDSAINLLKKIL
+390 NFDSATNLLKKIL

-428 SINLFPVHDT
+428 SINLYPVHDT

-470 DVCGRGAKQVTFDKI
+470 DVCGKGSKQVTFDKI
-485 HPNDVLNYAAEDAD
+485 HPNDALNYAAEDAD
-499 FCLRIFLALKEEL
+499 FCLRIFLVLKEEL

-532 ANMEKEGILI
+532 AYMEKEGILI
-542 DKSTLNALS
+542 DKSKLNALS
-551 IEFQDKLTLLQ
+551 IEFQDKLTLIQ

-567 SCGEEFN
+567 LCGEEFN

-599 GNYSTSISVLEGLS
+599 GNYSTSISVLEELS

-742 EDLDSETRR
+742 KDLDSEIRR

-765 SFGLSKQL
+765 AFGLSKQL

-802 ENAKMKGYV
+802 ENAKMNGYV

-886 DEINTVSNLIK
+886 DEIKAVSLLIK

>member
-1 MGFGKGH
+1 MGSQR
-8 HLHLIDGSAFIFRAY
+8 LILVDGSGYIFRAFY
-23 HALPPLTR
+23 ALPPMSR
-31 KSDGLPVGAVSGF
+31 EDGTPVNAVFGF
-44 CNMLNRYIED
+44 TSMLLKLSED
-54 NDGPDAPTHVAV
+54 MEGENILVVFDAARTT
-66 IFDHSSY
+66 
-73 SFRNKIYDGYKANR
+73 FRNAIYEEYKANR
-87 PPAPE
+87 SEPPE
-92 DLVPQFP
+92 ELVPQFD
-99 LTREATKAFNIACEE
+99 LIKKATTAIGLKSLEVENY
-114 MEGFE
+114 E
-119 ADDMIAT
+119 ADDIIAT
-126 LAFRARDAGG
+126 YVKIAKKENIETL
-136 RVTIISSDKD
+136 VISSDKD

-263 DLKWTPRNDDNLLAF
+263 DLKWTPRNNDNLLAF

-288 NRYFDPEQAGNSQP
+288 NRYFDLEQEGNSQP

-366 RHIENSVPLLIDEK
+366 RHIENSLPLLIDEK

-390 NFDSAINLLKKIL
+390 NFDSATNLLKKVL

-428 SINLFPVHDT
+428 SINLYPVHDT

-470 DVCGRGAKQVTFDKI
+470 DVCGKGAKQVTFDKI
-485 HPNDVLNYAAEDAD
+485 HPNDGLNYAAEDAD
-499 FCLRIFLALKEEL
+499 FCLRIFLGLKEEL

-742 EDLDSETRR
+742 EDLDSEIRR

-765 SFGLSKQL
+765 AFGLSKQL

-788 DQFPKIKSYMDAMI
+788 DQFPKIKIYMDAMI

>member
-1 MGFGKGH
+1 MGSQR
-8 HLHLIDGSAFIFRAY
+8 LILVDGSGYIFRAFY
-23 HALPPLTR
+23 ALPPMSR
-31 KSDGLPVGAVSGF
+31 EDGTPVNAVFGF
-44 CNMLNRYIED
+44 TSMLLKLSED
-54 NDGPDAPTHVAV
+54 MEGENILVVFDAARTT
-66 IFDHSSY
+66 
-73 SFRNKIYDGYKANR
+73 FRNAIYKEYKANR
-87 PPAPE
+87 SEPPE
-92 DLVPQFP
+92 ELVPQFD
-99 LTREATKAFNIACEE
+99 LIKKATTAIGLKSLEVENY
-114 MEGFE
+114 E
-119 ADDMIAT
+119 ADDIIAT
-126 LAFRARDAGG
+126 YVKIAKKENIETL
-136 RVTIISSDKD
+136 VISSDKD

-288 NRYFDPEQAGNSQP
+288 NRYFDLEQAGNSQP

-366 RHIENSVPLLIDEK
+366 RHIENSLPLLIDEK

-403 EDPSIIKVGHNIKYD
+403 QDPSIIKVGHNIKFD

-428 SINLFPVHDT
+428 SINLYPVHDT

-470 DVCGRGAKQVTFDKI
+470 DVCGKGAKQVTFDKI
-485 HPNDVLNYAAEDAD
+485 HPNDGLNYAAEDAD
-499 FCLRIFLALKEEL
+499 FCLRIFLGLKEEL

-684 IREAFIARDGYKL
+684 IREAFIAKDGYKL

-788 DQFPKIKSYMDAMI
+788 DQFPKIKIYMDAMI

>member
-1 MGFGKGH
+1 MGSQR
-8 HLHLIDGSAFIFRAY
+8 LILVDGSGYIFRAFY
-23 HALPPLTR
+23 ALPPMSR
-31 KSDGLPVGAVSGF
+31 EDGTPVNAVFGF
-44 CNMLNRYIED
+44 TSMLLKLSED
-54 NDGPDAPTHVAV
+54 MEGENILVVFDAARTT
-66 IFDHSSY
+66 
-73 SFRNKIYDGYKANR
+73 FRNAIYKEYKANR
-87 PPAPE
+87 SEPPE
-92 DLVPQFP
+92 ELVPQFD
-99 LTREATKAFNIACEE
+99 LIKKATTAIGLKSLEVENY
-114 MEGFE
+114 E
-119 ADDMIAT
+119 ADDIIAT
-126 LAFRARDAGG
+126 YVKKAKKENIETL
-136 RVTIISSDKD
+136 VISSDKD

-263 DLKWTPRNDDNLLAF
+263 DLKWTPRNDDNLLSF

-288 NRYFDPEQAGNSQP
+288 NKFFDPEQAGNSQP
-302 ESKNIEQNYNLITK
+302 ESKNIEQNYYLITK
-316 LSDLQNLIDECI
+316 LSDLHNLIDECI

-366 RHIENSVPLLIDEK
+366 RHIENSVPLLINEK

-390 NFDSAINLLKKIL
+390 NFDSAINLLIKIL

-428 SINLFPVHDT
+428 SINLYPVHDT

-470 DVCGRGAKQVTFDKI
+470 DICGRGAKQVTFDKI
-485 HPNDVLNYAAEDAD
+485 HPNDALNYAAEDAD

-551 IEFQDKLTLLQ
+551 IEFQDKLILLQ

-567 SCGEEFN
+567 LCGEEFN

-765 SFGLSKQL
+765 AFGLSKQL
-773 SCSQSEAKNFIESYF
+773 SCSQSEAKYFIESYF

-802 ENAKMKGYV
+802 ENAKMRGYV

-886 DEINTVSNLIK
+886 DEISNVSNLIK

>member
-1 MGFGKGH
+1 MGSQR
-8 HLHLIDGSAFIFRAY
+8 LILVDGSGYIFRAFY
-23 HALPPLTR
+23 ALPPMSR
-31 KSDGLPVGAVSGF
+31 EDGTPVNAVFGF
-44 CNMLNRYIED
+44 TSMLLKLSED
-54 NDGPDAPTHVAV
+54 MEGENILVVFDAARTT
-66 IFDHSSY
+66 
-73 SFRNKIYDGYKANR
+73 FRNAIYKEYKANR
-87 PPAPE
+87 SEPPE
-92 DLVPQFP
+92 ELVPQFD
-99 LTREATKAFNIACEE
+99 LIKKATTAIGLKSLEVENY
-114 MEGFE
+114 E
-119 ADDMIAT
+119 ADDIIAT
-126 LAFRARDAGG
+126 YVKIAKKENIETL
-136 RVTIISSDKD
+136 VISSDKD

-403 EDPSIIKVGHNIKYD
+403 QDPSIIKVGHNIKFD

-428 SINLFPVHDT
+428 SINLYPVHDT

-470 DVCGRGAKQVTFDKI
+470 DVCGKGAKQVTFDKI
-485 HPNDVLNYAAEDAD
+485 HPNDGLNYAAEDAD
-499 FCLRIFLALKEEL
+499 FCLRIFLGLKEEL

-684 IREAFIARDGYKL
+684 IREAFIAKDGYKL

-742 EDLDSETRR
+742 EDLDSDTRR

-765 SFGLSKQL
+765 AFGLSKQL

-788 DQFPKIKSYMDAMI
+788 DQFPKIKIYMDAMI

-852 KRAMIKIHNVFQEKN
+852 KRAMIKIHNVFEEKN

>member
-1 MGFGKGH
+1 MGSQR
-8 HLHLIDGSAFIFRAY
+8 LILVDGSGYIFRAFY
-23 HALPPLTR
+23 ALPPMSR
-31 KSDGLPVGAVSGF
+31 EDGTPVNAVFGF
-44 CNMLNRYIED
+44 TSMLLKLSED
-54 NDGPDAPTHVAV
+54 MEGENILVVFDAARTT
-66 IFDHSSY
+66 
-73 SFRNKIYDGYKANR
+73 FRNAIYKEYKANR
-87 PPAPE
+87 SEPPE
-92 DLVPQFP
+92 ELVPQFD
-99 LTREATKAFNIACEE
+99 LIKKATTAIGLKSLEVENY
-114 MEGFE
+114 E
-119 ADDMIAT
+119 ADDIIAT
-126 LAFRARDAGG
+126 YVKIAKKENIETL
-136 RVTIISSDKD
+136 VISSDKD

-390 NFDSAINLLKKIL
+390 NFDSATNLLKKVL

-428 SINLFPVHDT
+428 SINLYPVHDT

-470 DVCGRGAKQVTFDKI
+470 DVCGKGAKQVTFDKI
-485 HPNDVLNYAAEDAD
+485 HPNDALNYAAEDAD

-567 SCGEEFN
+567 LCGEEFN

-742 EDLDSETRR
+742 EDLDSEIRR

-765 SFGLSKQL
+765 AFGLSKQL

-852 KRAMIKIHNVFQEKN
+852 KRAMIKIHNVFQAQN

>member
-1 MGFGKGH
+1 MGSQR
-8 HLHLIDGSAFIFRAY
+8 LILVDGSGYIFRAFY
-23 HALPPLTR
+23 ALPPMSR
-31 KSDGLPVGAVSGF
+31 EDGTPVNAVFGF
-44 CNMLNRYIED
+44 TSMLLKLSED
-54 NDGPDAPTHVAV
+54 MEGENILVVFDAARTT
-66 IFDHSSY
+66 
-73 SFRNKIYDGYKANR
+73 FRNAIYKEYKANR
-87 PPAPE
+87 SEPPE
-92 DLVPQFP
+92 ELVPQFD
-99 LTREATKAFNIACEE
+99 LIKKATTAIGLKSLEVENY
-114 MEGFE
+114 E
-119 ADDMIAT
+119 ADDIIAT
-126 LAFRARDAGG
+126 YVKIAKKENIETL
-136 RVTIISSDKD
+136 VISSDKD

-263 DLKWTPRNDDNLLAF
+263 DLKWTPRNDDNLLVF

-288 NRYFDPEQAGNSQP
+288 NRYFDPEHAGNSKP

-403 EDPSIIKVGHNIKYD
+403 QDPSIIKVGHNIKFD

-428 SINLFPVHDT
+428 SINLYPVHDT

-470 DVCGRGAKQVTFDKI
+470 DVCGKGAKQVTFDKI
-485 HPNDVLNYAAEDAD
+485 HPNDGLNYAAEDAD
-499 FCLRIFLALKEEL
+499 FCLRIFLGLKEEL

-542 DKSTLNALS
+542 DKSTLNTLS

-684 IREAFIARDGYKL
+684 IREAFIAKDGYKL
-697 ISADYSQI
+697 VSADYSQI

-742 EDLDSETRR
+742 EDLDSEIRR

>member
-1 MGFGKGH
+1 MGSQR
-8 HLHLIDGSAFIFRAY
+8 LILVDGSGYIFRAFY
-23 HALPPLTR
+23 ALPPMSR
-31 KSDGLPVGAVSGF
+31 EDGTPVNAVFGF
-44 CNMLNRYIED
+44 TSMLLKLSED
-54 NDGPDAPTHVAV
+54 MEGENILVVFDAARTT
-66 IFDHSSY
+66 
-73 SFRNKIYDGYKANR
+73 FRNAIYKEYKANR
-87 PPAPE
+87 SEPPE
-92 DLVPQFP
+92 ELVPQFD
-99 LTREATKAFNIACEE
+99 LIKKATTAIGLKSLEVENY
-114 MEGFE
+114 E
-119 ADDMIAT
+119 ADDIIAT
-126 LAFRARDAGG
+126 YVKIAKKENIETL
-136 RVTIISSDKD
+136 VISSDKD

-288 NRYFDPEQAGNSQP
+288 NRYFDLEQEGNSQP

-403 EDPSIIKVGHNIKYD
+403 QDPSIIKVGHNIKFD

-428 SINLFPVHDT
+428 SINLYPVHDT

-485 HPNDVLNYAAEDAD
+485 HPNDALNYAAEDAD

-599 GNYSTSISVLEGLS
+599 GNYSTSISVLEELS

-788 DQFPKIKSYMDAMI
+788 DQFPKIKIYMDAMI